1 MTNVAL
7 VDDHELLRTG
17 LASMINS
24 FEGYKVIME
33 AGNGK
38 EFIEGLKSSKITPA
52 IVLLD
57 INMPMMDGF
66 ETAEWIK
73 LNMPD
78 TKVLVLSMLEND
90 IAIIRMLKNGARGY
104 LLKDSKPKI
113 FKQALENIR
122 DTGYFIN
129 ELVSD
134 KLMHYISNEDSYIGD
149 GAALSNLTENETIFL
164 QWICSDKTYKEI
176 AEEMHISPRT
186 VDTYRDNL
194 FKKLDI
200 KTRVGLAI
208 FAIKHGIVSI

>member
-1 MTNVAL
+1 
-7 VDDHELLRTG
+7 
-17 LASMINS
+17 
-24 FEGYKVIME
+24 
-33 AGNGK
+33 
-38 EFIEGLKSSKITPA
+38 
-52 IVLLD
+52 
-57 INMPMMDGF
+57 
-66 ETAEWIK
+66 
-73 LNMPD
+73 
-78 TKVLVLSMLEND
+78 MLEND

-104 LLKDSKPKI
+104 LLKDSKPKV

-134 KLMHYISNEDSYIGD
+134 KLMHYISNEDSFLGD
-149 GAALSNLTENETIFL
+149 GSPLSSLTENETIFL

>member
-1 MTNVAL
+1 
-7 VDDHELLRTG
+7 
-17 LASMINS
+17 
-24 FEGYKVIME
+24 
-33 AGNGK
+33 
-38 EFIEGLKSSKITPA
+38 
-52 IVLLD
+52 
-57 INMPMMDGF
+57 MPLMDGF

-73 LNMPD
+73 ANMPE
-78 TKVLVLSMLEND
+78 TRVLVLSMLEND

-104 LLKDSKPKI
+104 LLKDSKPKV

-134 KLMHYISNEDSYIGD
+134 KLMHYISNEDSFLGD
-149 GAALSNLTENETIFL
+149 GSPLSSLTENETIFL

-208 FAIKHGIVSI
+208 FAIKHGIVSV

>member
-1 MTNVAL
+1 MTFVAL
-7 VDDHELLRTG
+7 VDDHELLRSG

-24 FEGYKVIME
+24 FDGFKVVME
-33 AGNGK
+33 SGNGK
-38 EFIEGLKSSKITPA
+38 EFIEALKSNKPPA

-73 LNMPD
+73 ANLPD
-78 TKVLVLSMLEND
+78 TRILVLSMLEND

-104 LLKDSKPKI
+104 LLKDSKPKV

-134 KLMHYISNEDSYIGD
+134 KLMHYISNEDSFLGD
-149 GAALSNLTENETIFL
+149 GSPLNSLTENETIFL

-208 FAIKHGIVSI
+208 FAIKHRIVSI

>member
-1 MTNVAL
+1 MTFVAL
-7 VDDHELLRTG
+7 VDDHELLRSG

-24 FEGYKVIME
+24 FDGFKVVME

-38 EFIEGLKSSKITPA
+38 EFIEALKNNKPPA
-52 IVLLD
+52 IILLD

-73 LNMPD
+73 ANVPE
-78 TKVLVLSMLEND
+78 TRILVLSMLEND

-104 LLKDSKPKI
+104 LLKDSKPKV

-134 KLMHYISNEDSYIGD
+134 KLMHYISNEDSFLSD
-149 GAALSNLTENETIFL
+149 GSPMSSLTENETIFL

-208 FAIKHGIVSI
+208 FAIKHGIVSV

>member
-1 MTNVAL
+1 MTFVAL
-7 VDDHELLRTG
+7 VDDHELLRSG

-24 FEGYKVIME
+24 FEGFKVIME

-38 EFIEGLKSSKITPA
+38 EFMEALKNNKPPA

-57 INMPMMDGF
+57 INMPLMDGF

-73 LNMPD
+73 ANMPE
-78 TKVLVLSMLEND
+78 TRVLVLSMSEND

-104 LLKDSKPKI
+104 LLKDSKPKV

-134 KLMHYISNEDSYIGD
+134 KLMHYISNEDSFLGD
-149 GAALSNLTENETIFL
+149 GSPLSSLTENETIFL

-208 FAIKHGIVSI
+208 FAIKHGIVSV

>member
-1 MTNVAL
+1 MTFVAL
-7 VDDHELLRTG
+7 VDDHELLRSG

-24 FEGYKVIME
+24 FDGFKVLME

-38 EFIEGLKSSKITPA
+38 EFIEALKSHKAPS

-57 INMPMMDGF
+57 INMPHMDGF

-73 LNMPD
+73 ANLPD
-78 TKVLVLSMLEND
+78 TRVLVLSMLEND

-104 LLKDSKPKI
+104 LLKDSKPKV

-134 KLMHYISNEDSYIGD
+134 KLMHYISNEDSYLGE
-149 GAALSNLTENETIFL
+149 GSPLNNLTENETIFL

>member
-1 MTNVAL
+1 MTFVAL
-7 VDDHELLRTG
+7 VDDHELLRSG

-24 FEGYKVIME
+24 FDGFKVLLE

-38 EFIEGLKSSKITPA
+38 EFIEALKSHKAPS

-57 INMPMMDGF
+57 INMPHMDGF

-73 LNMPD
+73 ANLPD
-78 TKVLVLSMLEND
+78 TRVLVLSMLEND
-90 IAIIRMLKNGARGY
+90 IAIIRMLKSGARGY
-104 LLKDSKPKI
+104 LLKDSKPKV

-134 KLMHYISNEDSYIGD
+134 KLMHYISNEDSYLGE
-149 GAALSNLTENETIFL
+149 GSPLNNLTENETIFL

>member
-1 MTNVAL
+1 MTFVAL
-7 VDDHELLRTG
+7 VDDHELLRSG

-24 FEGYKVIME
+24 FDGFKVVME
-33 AGNGK
+33 SGNGK
-38 EFIEGLKSSKITPA
+38 EFIEALKSNKPPA

-73 LNMPD
+73 ANLPD
-78 TKVLVLSMLEND
+78 TRILVLSMLEND

-104 LLKDSKPKI
+104 LLKDSKPKV

-134 KLMHYISNEDSYIGD
+134 KLMHYISNEDSFLGD
-149 GAALSNLTENETIFL
+149 GSPLNNLTENETIFL

-208 FAIKHGIVSI
+208 FAIKHRIVSI

>member
-1 MTNVAL
+1 MTSVAL
-7 VDDHELLRTG
+7 VDDHELLRSG
-17 LASMINS
+17 LAAIINS
-24 FEGYKVIME
+24 FDGYKVMMQ

-38 EFIEGLKSSKITPA
+38 EFIEHLNQEKLPD

-57 INMPMMDGF
+57 ITMPLMDGF

-73 LNMPD
+73 KNQP
-78 TKVLVLSMLEND
+78 TIKVLVLSMLEND

-113 FKQALENIR
+113 FKQALDNIR

-129 ELVSD
+129 DLISD
-134 KLMHYISNEDSYIGD
+134 KLMHYISNGNTFAANSPYGD
-149 GAALSNLTENETIFL
+149 LSDNEVHFL
-164 QWICSDKTYKEI
+164 RLICSDKTYKEI
-176 AEEMHISPRT
+176 AEEMCVSPRT
-186 VDTYRDNL
+186 VDSYRDNL

-208 FAIKHGIVSI
+208 FAMKHNIIEI

>member
-1 MTNVAL
+1 MTFVAL
-7 VDDHELLRTG
+7 VDDHELLRSG

-24 FEGYKVIME
+24 FDGFKVIME

-38 EFIEGLKSSKITPA
+38 EFIEALKSNKAPA

-73 LNMPD
+73 ANLPE
-78 TKVLVLSMLEND
+78 TRVLVLSMLEND

-104 LLKDSKPKI
+104 LLKDSKPKV

-134 KLMHYISNEDSYIGD
+134 KLMHYISNEDSFLGD
-149 GAALSNLTENETIFL
+149 GSPLSSLTENETIFL
-164 QWICSDKTYKEI
+164 QWICSDKT
-176 AEEMHISPRT
+176 
-186 VDTYRDNL
+186 
-194 FKKLDI
+194 
-200 KTRVGLAI
+200 
-208 FAIKHGIVSI
+208 

>member
-1 MTNVAL
+1 MTFVAL
-7 VDDHELLRTG
+7 VDDHELLRSG

-24 FEGYKVIME
+24 FEGFKVIME

-38 EFIEGLKSSKITPA
+38 EFIEALKNNKPPA

-57 INMPMMDGF
+57 INMPLMDGF

-73 LNMPD
+73 ANMPE
-78 TKVLVLSMLEND
+78 TRVLVLS
-90 IAIIRMLKNGARGY
+90 MLKNGARGY
-104 LLKDSKPKI
+104 LLKDSKPKV

-134 KLMHYISNEDSYIGD
+134 KLMHYISNEDSFLGD
-149 GAALSNLTENETIFL
+149 GSPLSSLTENETIFL

-208 FAIKHGIVSI
+208 FAIKHGIVSV